1 MITVDVPGREALVFE
16 HLVLDVNG
24 TIASDGLAI
33 DGVADAVRDLSR
45 RLHVVAVTADARG
58 TASALA
64 EELGIDVRVIPSG
77 EEGRAKLEYLEELGP
92 NRCVAIGNGA
102 NDALMLRAAALGIAV
117 IGAEGVAA
125 GCLLAA
131 DVVTTS
137 IADALS
143 LVDDPLRLSATL
155 RF

>member
-1 MITVDVPGREALVFE
+1 MITVDIPGRETLMLE

-24 TIASDGLAI
+24 TIAADGIAI
-33 DGVADAVRDLSR
+33 DGVVDAVRDLTG

-64 EELGIDVRVIPSG
+64 AELGIDVRVIPAG
-77 EEGRAKLEYLEELGP
+77 EEGRAKLEYLEELGRD
-92 NRCVAIGNGA
+92 RCAAIGNGA
-102 NDALMLRAAALGIAV
+102 NDALMLRAAAVGIAV

-137 IADALS
+137 IADALG
-143 LVDDPLRLSATL
+143 LLADPLRLSATL